1 MRLLSVKD
9 EELQGREGRQVLQ
22 DKFWHIKYNIDKLA
36 NLQGPE
42 EKKRRE
48 KRKEKRK
55 RRAEKMGGKRK
66 RKR

>member
-1 MRLLSVKD
+1 MKNYKGER
-9 EELQGREGRQVLQ
+9 GGQVLQ

-48 KRKEKRK
+48 KRKEKKLMETETFNTLHNFADGLSRK
-55 RRAEKMGGKRK
+55 L
-66 RKR
+66 